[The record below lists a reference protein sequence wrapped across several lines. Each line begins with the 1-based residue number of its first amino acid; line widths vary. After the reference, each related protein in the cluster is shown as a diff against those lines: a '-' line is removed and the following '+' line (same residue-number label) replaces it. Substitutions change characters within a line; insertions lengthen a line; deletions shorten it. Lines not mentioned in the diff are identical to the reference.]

1 MSSKRTHSASP
12 PFSPVK
18 RSCLEV
24 RSRLVSVRFLVM
36 SDTHSHRLPSRL
48 PECDVLLHCG
58 DMTEDGSPES
68 IFEAIQAIANIQAEL
83 KLAIAGNHEIS
94 LDEGYYLDEGGNP
107 KDIERAQEVVSAAS
121 ENGVTFLGEGTHTF
135 TLSSGATF
143 NIYASPYTPQYGAS
157 AFQYA
162 TNEDRFNPSQTTPS
176 WAKNVA
182 SSATKIPDN
191 YILDATAD
199 GRSAGCEH
207 LRRALDRVRPK
218 LHCFGHIH
226 SAYGAQRLR
235 FEDEASSQERSDMIV
250 PLAKEFVGKNQ
261 SKKKGYASL
270 PAGSLE
276 AFRTSKQTLCVN
288 AAMEATD
295 GVLDNAP
302 WVPLIG
308 ASVAVASDIIK
319 PHALAAVYPAPIAQT
334 RHLPK
339 MTTSSLV
346 LYRPGT
352 STSLSQSLS
361 PTSLI
366 SSRLFSQQT
375 GTAIA
380 TELLYRILFDIINRL
395 LSSFQRLASKG
406 MEEATSWIEQKMQE
420 RRDRLAAAKGSA
432 DGELKI
438 VEEVARLAEGN
449 GFVKCPM
456 GGERDGPTP
465 PPWVRS
471 VLVGIEEG
479 RMQARDFYT
488 NQW

>member
-1 MSSKRTHSASP
+1 MSSTTLKRSRSASP
-12 PFSPVK
+12 PFSPEK
-18 RSCLEV
+18 RSSLKVYSPAEP
-24 RSRLVSVRFLVM
+24 VRFLLI
-36 SDTHSHRLPSRL
+36 SDTHSHQLPSNL

-68 IFEAIQAIANIQAEL
+68 IFEAIQAIASIQAEL
-83 KLAIAGNHEIS
+83 KLVIAGNHEIS
-94 LDEGYYLDEGGNP
+94 LDKNYYLGEGGNEN
-107 KDIERAQEVVSAAS
+107 DFERAQNVASAAS
-121 ENGVTFLGEGTHTF
+121 ENGVTFLDEGTHTF

-143 NIYASPYTPQYGAS
+143 TIYASPYTPQYGAS

-162 TNEDRFNPSQTTPS
+162 TNEDRFNPPQTTPP

-182 SSATKIPDN
+182 SSTTKIPDIVDIIMTHGPPK

-207 LRRALDRVRPK
+207 LRRVLDRVRPK

-235 FEDEASSQERSDMIV
+235 FEDEASSQEESDMIV

-270 PAGSLE
+270 PPGSLE
-276 AFRTSKQTLCVN
+276 AFRASKQTLCVN
-288 AAMEATD
+288 AAMEGKD
-295 GVLDNAP
+295 GVLENAP
-302 WVPLIG
+302 WVIDMDLRI
-308 ASVAVASDIIK
+308 ASEYRLS
-319 PHALAAVYPAPIAQT
+319 L
-334 RHLPK
+334 K
-339 MTTSSLV
+339 MTTTSLV

-352 STSLSQSLS
+352 SASLSQSAS

-380 TELLYRILFDIINRL
+380 TELLYRILFDIINRF

-420 RRDRLAAAKGSA
+420 RRDRLAAAKSSGGA
-432 DGELKI
+432 ELKI
-438 VEEVARLAEGN
+438 VEEVGKMAEGN

-456 GGERDGPTP
+456 GSKGDGPTP
-465 PPWVRS
+465 PPWVQS